1 MKGGIYT
8 DQRCIVCGAKMRDT
22 GRDVSC
28 LKHPQ
33 VKATRFRVKFG
44 SVVKRFKPSTIHG
57 IIGFEHCLS
66 PSCHSLIPKRERF

>member
-1 MKGGIYT
+1 MKGGIYS

-28 LKHPQ
+28 SVHPQ

-44 SVVKRFKPSTIHG
+44 TLDGLITDSTDFVKQFFGGCIEGSRH
-57 IIGFEHCLS
+57 
-66 PSCHSLIPKRERF
+66 